1 MNWNKIFQ
9 GNVGYKFWFQ
19 RQNFILGQPVNLV
32 THAPTVKNNLCLST
46 GFRKPLKLLLKVEHI
61 KERGSSMGLHTKG
74 LDFKIV

>member
-32 THAPTVKNNLCLST
+32 THAPTVKIIYVYPQDFENL
-46 GFRKPLKLLLKVEHI
+46 
-61 KERGSSMGLHTKG
+61 
-74 LDFKIV
+74 